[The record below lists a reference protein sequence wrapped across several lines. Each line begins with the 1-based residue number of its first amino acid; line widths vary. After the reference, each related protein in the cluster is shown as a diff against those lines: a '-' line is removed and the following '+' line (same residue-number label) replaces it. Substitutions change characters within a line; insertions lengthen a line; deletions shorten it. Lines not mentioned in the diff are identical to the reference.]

1 MDYFIVIIVTILVV
15 FTLYRAIQVH
25 NATGK
30 TYRAQ
35 TQRRTAPERHNPVTA
50 KHSLAKPSINQKT
63 LITTVTTPPRTT
75 DNVTFPT
82 SSPSAKVHTALPIE
96 EKQSSSAAATITESV
111 TVTNV
116 PISNVPANQAA
127 LTHTLNSSKTAEIR
141 QHIEEPNKLEKIIQN
156 IVHLEN
162 EPDIDGLVTISM
174 SFGHSEKPSKNKK
187 PARWITPEEAL
198 SIDGKVFTGAYLYYG
213 GLLAAVGRYGIEA
226 SLLDESLSVIPSP
239 PTYEDDSLSY
249 WPKYSTISPR
259 CRGAYL
265 SWLEG
270 GRKHP
275 ETPIGYVFIYF
286 YGLERRIIADASK
299 DNQVSDIEYENISQE
314 IFRLISVY
322 HSSPPFRN
330 YAYRLLEWMTI
341 QRPHLVTLSHEIIA
355 KQRLDLAFAIQAG
368 TTALAGSPISADL
381 ALSWLYFT
389 EWIPRT
395 PARRCRDQFAKL
407 FCIKYQEKYGIGF
420 IVKPNKRF
428 LKAHYQPASSTLS
441 YINARESQIPN
452 PVGLKSVQNRLVEI
466 AERCNEELRPYS
478 NYIGRNEGSEKT
490 LPALA
495 LLPQPLFEQEPSSIE
510 FRTWAAEIIT
520 EHDGIISFTDILRKI
535 SPSPAD
541 KLRKATLDTI
551 QLLLDKTGY
560 AYAPDSRFHDAKPTL
575 DGIVVLSNDPLSP
588 EYQPTQIFN
597 EVSMSLRLGA
607 MVASIDGQIDEDEV
621 LFLQNLIAGNEQ
633 LCASEKS
640 SLFAYFTWRLNSPH
654 NLVSLKS
661 QIQKLSDEAKLS
673 ISKVLIKTAMADGN
687 ISPTEIKQM
696 EKLYVS
702 LGLDKAMLAGDI
714 HGIATLKPFKTET
727 FTTPKSRPTGFHLDT
742 DIIAQHEDETRD
754 VQGMLREIFAD
765 TEEDTAIEDSI
776 EQTPDII
783 EDDDDGLDSQH
794 RHLYSLLVSK
804 EKWSRDE
811 VQAFCEPLGLMVD
824 GALETINDWAFEN
837 ADDAVLDDD
846 GDIFIRLDIAQ
857 ELEN

>member
-1 MDYFIVIIVTILVV
+1 MADDVIREV
-15 FTLYRAIQVH
+15 
-25 NATGK
+25 
-30 TYRAQ
+30 
-35 TQRRTAPERHNPVTA
+35 RHL
-50 KHSLAKPSINQKT
+50 K
-63 LITTVTTPPRTT
+63 
-75 DNVTFPT
+75 D
-82 SSPSAKVHTALPIE
+82 
-96 EKQSSSAAATITESV
+96 ESD
-111 TVTNV
+111 
-116 PISNVPANQAA
+116 
-127 LTHTLNSSKTAEIR
+127 AE
-141 QHIEEPNKLEKIIQN
+141 
-156 IVHLEN
+156 
-162 EPDIDGLVTISM
+162 GLVTISV
-174 SFGHSEKPSKNKK
+174 SHSHSEQPSKNKK
-187 PARWITPEEAL
+187 PARWITSDETL
-198 SIDGKVFTGAYLYYG
+198 SIGGKTISGAYLYHG

-226 SLLDESLSVIPSP
+226 SLLDESLSVIPSSS
-239 PTYEDDSLSY
+239 TYEDDSLSY

-299 DNQVSDIEYENISQE
+299 ANQVPDTEYENISRE

-341 QRPHLVTLSHEIIA
+341 QRPHLVSLNHEEMA
-355 KQRLDLAFAIQAG
+355 KQRLELAFAIQAG
-368 TTALAGSPISADL
+368 TAVLAGSPISADM

-389 EWIPRT
+389 EWIPKT
-395 PARRCRDQFAKL
+395 PARRCKDQFAKL
-407 FCIKYQEKYGIGF
+407 FCIKYQEKYGAGF

-441 YINARESQIPN
+441 YISSGESKIPN

-466 AERCNEELRPYS
+466 AEQCNEELRPYS
-478 NYIGRNEGSEKT
+478 SYIGRNEGTEKT
-490 LPALA
+490 LTALA
-495 LLPQPLFEQEPSSIE
+495 LLPKPLFEQEPSSIE
-510 FRTWAAEIIT
+510 FRSWAAEIIT
-520 EHDGIISFTDILRKI
+520 EHDGIISFTDLLGKI
-535 SPSPAD
+535 SPSPVD
-541 KLRKATLDTI
+541 KLRKATLDTT

-575 DGIVVLSNDPLSP
+575 DGPVVLSNDPLSP
-588 EYQPTQIFN
+588 EYQPTQTFN

-607 MVASIDGQIDEDEV
+607 MVASIDGQIDEEEV
-621 LFLQNLIAGNEQ
+621 LFLQGLISGNER
-633 LCASEKS
+633 LSSNEKS

-661 QIQKLSDEAKLS
+661 QIQKLSDDAKRG
-673 ISKVLIKTAMADGN
+673 ISKILIKTAMADGT
-687 ISPTEIKQM
+687 ISPAEIKQM

-702 LGLDKAMLAGDI
+702 LGLDRAMLAGDI
-714 HGIATLKPFKTET
+714 HGVATLKPLKTET
-727 FTTPKSRPTGFHLDT
+727 FTASKPRPTGFHLDT

-765 TEEDTAIEDSI
+765 TEEDTTAEEPVEQSPAIL
-776 EQTPDII
+776 
-783 EDDDDGLDSQH
+783 EDDDDGLDPQH

-811 VQAFCEPLGLMVD
+811 VHAFCEPLGLMVD
-824 GALETINDWAFEN
+824 GAVEAINDWAFEKV
-837 ADDAVLDDD
+837 DDAVLDDD
-846 GDIFIRLDIAQ
+846 GDIYIRLDVAQ